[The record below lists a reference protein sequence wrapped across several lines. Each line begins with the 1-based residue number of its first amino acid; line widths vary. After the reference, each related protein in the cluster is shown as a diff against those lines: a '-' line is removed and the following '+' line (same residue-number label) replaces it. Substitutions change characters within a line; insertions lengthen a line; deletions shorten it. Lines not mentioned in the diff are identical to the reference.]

1 MHLTGEALTFD
12 DVSLVP
18 SYSEV
23 LPGEDAAWMRL
34 RPDDDH
40 TVADIAENVSGA
52 LAMGGRHRATLRE
65 LAVERYDWQ
74 GVARRMAGEFRALAT
89 RGPLSSR
96 SSGNGSRR

>member
-1 MHLTGEALTFD
+1 MAASID
-12 DVSLVP
+12 AA
-18 SYSEV
+18 SEV

-52 LAMGGRHRATLRE
+52 LALGGRHRATLRE

-89 RGPLSSR
+89 RGSLSSR
-96 SSGNGSRR
+96 SSGNGSGR